1 MNNTPSIACGE
12 LVKQFEGL
20 CLKAEKCPAGV
31 PTIGYGHTKGVKMGD
46 TCTKDAADLMLIADL
61 TECAEHVNA
70 IDKKY
75 HYNFN
80 QNEFDA
86 LVSFTFNVGSINQL
100 TANGARNKE
109 VIADKMLLYIKAGGK
124 VLRGLQRRREAERK
138 LFLTPC
144 EAVKVPTK
152 EKKKTIEEV
161 AKEVIAGK
169 WGNGN
174 ERKEKLTA
182 AGYNYKSVQSKVNKL
197 LK

>member
-1 MNNTPSIACGE
+1 MNNTPSKACGD

-20 CLKAEKCPAGV
+20 CLTAKRCPAGV

-46 TCTKDAADLMLIADL
+46 TCTKDDAELMLLADL
-61 TECAEHVNA
+61 TECGKHVNA
-70 IDKKY
+70 MDRKY

-86 LVSFTFNVGSINQL
+86 LVSFTFNVGNITQL
-100 TANGARNKE
+100 TANGTRNKN

-144 EAVKVPTK
+144 ESVKTPTK

-174 ERKEKLTA
+174 ERKERLTA

>member
-1 MNNTPSIACGE
+1 MNNTPSKACGD

-20 CLKAEKCPAGV
+20 CLRAERCSAGV

-46 TCTKDAADLMLIADL
+46 TCTKDDAELMLLADL
-61 TECAEHVNA
+61 TECGKHVNA
-70 IDKKY
+70 MDRKY

-86 LVSFTFNVGSINQL
+86 LVSFTFNVGSITQL
-100 TANGARNKE
+100 TANGTRSKE

-144 EAVKVPTK
+144 ESVKVPGK
-152 EKKKTIEEV
+152 DKKKTIEEV

-174 ERKEKLTA
+174 ERKERLTA
-182 AGYNYKSVQSKVNKL
+182 AGYNYKSVQTKVNKL

>member
-1 MNNTPSIACGE
+1 MNNTPSKACVD
-12 LVKQFEGL
+12 LVKHFEGL
-20 CLKAEKCPAGV
+20 CLRAEKCPAGA

-46 TCTKDAADLMLIADL
+46 TCSKYAAERMLLADL
-61 TECAEHVNA
+61 TECAKHVNA

-86 LVSFTFNVGSINQL
+86 LVSFTFNVGSITQL
-100 TANGARNKE
+100 TANGTRKKE

-124 VLRGLQRRREAERK
+124 VLRGLQRRREEERK

-144 EAVKVPTK
+144 NIVKVPAK
-152 EKKKTIEEV
+152 ETKKTIEEV
-161 AKEVIAGK
+161 AREVIAGK

-174 ERKEKLTA
+174 ERKERLTA